1 MSAEKAAPEVLL
13 WQKALNSD
21 SQTSRY
27 KGFYR
32 GLFPHSQCL
41 LKFVP
46 PPSEEQSSGQG
57 GLQGTPG
64 QERHPHP
71 SPHTAAS
78 SSTAQLQDWGHSVQ
92 TVLLHI
98 AASQHPQQ
106 TALRTI
112 WKLSELREPQI
123 AAGFAFRPHCTH
135 RPPGASIASILCA
148 SHS

>member
-1 MSAEKAAPEVLL
+1 MPFEVR
-13 WQKALNSD
+13 S
-21 SQTSRY
+21 
-27 KGFYR
+27 
-32 GLFPHSQCL
+32 
-41 LKFVP
+41 

-98 AASQHPQQ
+98 AASP
-106 TALRTI
+106 TPPANGIENDLEAVRT
-112 WKLSELREPQI
+112 P
-123 AAGFAFRPHCTH
+123 
-135 RPPGASIASILCA
+135 
-148 SHS
+148 

>member
-27 KGFYR
+27 KAFYR

-46 PPSEEQSSGQG
+46 PPPRSRAAGRVG
-57 GLQGTPG
+57 CRGHPDRRGTHTP
-64 QERHPHP
+64 
-71 SPHTAAS
+71 PHTPLLPAAQCS
-78 SSTAQLQDWGHSVQ
+78 SRTGGTACKPCCFTS
-92 TVLLHI
+92 LLP
-98 AASQHPQQ
+98 QHPQQ